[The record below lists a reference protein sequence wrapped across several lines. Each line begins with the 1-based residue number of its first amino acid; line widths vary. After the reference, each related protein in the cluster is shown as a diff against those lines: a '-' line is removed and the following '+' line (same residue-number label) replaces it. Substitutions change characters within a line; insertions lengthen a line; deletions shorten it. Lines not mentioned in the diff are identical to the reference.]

1 MSKTCNCLNVSFVW
15 GLRESN
21 IMLPAWKKRLVFI
34 LVLAVLA
41 VCCRKKVEIE
51 PLREKVPPTEEP
63 APPPKKPT
71 PSLKELPQLGFTIQ
85 VGAFSVVGNAI
96 RLTHS
101 LNTYD
106 LNAYYFVHE
115 SGLYKVRFGDFL
127 TKEEARQKA
136 ESLVASGI
144 IEEFYIVSPTD
155 YSVAKKASYGEAYLR
170 DEIVSTAESFIGVP
184 YSWGGTSPQQG
195 FDCSG
200 LTMAVYK
207 LNGLILPRSSRD
219 QYVAGTPISR
229 DKLLKG
235 DLVFFATAQGKK
247 ATHVGIY
254 TGEGKFIHAPGK
266 DKRIRIDSLTNG
278 YFKTHFLGA
287 RTYLE

>member
-1 MSKTCNCLNVSFVW
+1 MCWYSCYFWGIIEIIMS
-15 GLRESN
+15 
-21 IMLPAWKKRLVFI
+21 PAWKKSWICI

-41 VCCRKKVEIE
+41 ASCRKEVEIE
-51 PLREKVPPTEEP
+51 PPPERGTPTKEP
-63 APPPKKPT
+63 APSPKKPT
-71 PSLKELPQLGFTIQ
+71 PSPKELPQLGFTIQ

-101 LNTYD
+101 LNGKN

-115 SGLYKVRFGDFL
+115 SGLYKVRFGDFS
-127 TKEEARQKA
+127 TKEEARKKG

-155 YSVAKKASYGEAYLR
+155 YSVAKRVSRGEAYLR

-200 LTMAVYK
+200 LTLAVYK
-207 LNGLILPRSSRD
+207 LNGLKLPRSSKD
-219 QYVAGTPISR
+219 QFAVGIPINRSQ
-229 DKLLKG
+229 LSKG
-235 DLVFFATAQGKK
+235 DLVFFATSQGKK
-247 ATHVGIY
+247 VTHVGIY
-254 TGEGKFIHAPGK
+254 LGEGQFIHAPGK
-266 DKRIRIDSLTNG
+266 DKRIRYDSLLNG
-278 YFKTHFLGA
+278 YFKTHFMGA

>member
-1 MSKTCNCLNVSFVW
+1 MWPV
-15 GLRESN
+15 
-21 IMLPAWKKRLVFI
+21 WKKCWICI
-34 LVLAVLA
+34 LVLMVFGAS
-41 VCCRKKVEIE
+41 CRKETRIE
-51 PLREKVPPTEEP
+51 PPPKPAPTKEP
-63 APPPKKPT
+63 APAPKKPI
-71 PSLKELPQLGFTIQ
+71 PSPKELPQLGFAIQ

-101 LNTYD
+101 LNEHD

-127 TKEEARQKA
+127 TKESARRKG
-136 ESLVASGI
+136 ESLIAAGV

-155 YSVAKKASYGEAYLR
+155 YSVAKRRSRGEAFLR

-184 YSWGGTSPQQG
+184 YSWGGTTPQRG

-207 LNGLILPRSSRD
+207 LNGLKLPRSSKD
-219 QYVAGTPISR
+219 QFTAGTPVEQSQLSR
-229 DKLLKG
+229 G
-235 DLVFFATAQGKK
+235 DLVFFATSQGKK
-247 ATHVGIY
+247 VTHVGIY
-254 TGEGKFIHAPGK
+254 RGDGQFIHAPGK
-266 DKRIRIDSLTNG
+266 DKKIRIDSLRNG
-278 YFKTHFLGA
+278 YFKTNFLGA

>member
-1 MSKTCNCLNVSFVW
+1 MF
-15 GLRESN
+15 
-21 IMLPAWKKRLVFI
+21 PAWRKSCICFLI
-34 LVLAVLA
+34 LVVLA
-41 VCCRKKVEIE
+41 TGCRKETRIE
-51 PLREKVPPTEEP
+51 PPPEPDPTTREP
-63 APPPKKPT
+63 APALKKPT
-71 PSLKELPQLGFTIQ
+71 PSLKELPQLGFAIQ

-101 LNTYD
+101 LNEHD

-115 SGLYKVRFGDFL
+115 SGLYKVRFGDFSS
-127 TKEEARQKA
+127 KEEARREG
-136 ESLVASGI
+136 ESLIASGV

-155 YSVAKKASYGEAYLR
+155 YSLAKRVSRGEGFLR

-207 LNGLILPRSSRD
+207 LNGLKLPRSSKD
-219 QYVAGTPISR
+219 QYAVGTAINQNQLS
-229 DKLLKG
+229 KG
-235 DLVFFATAQGKK
+235 DLVFFATSQGTKV
-247 ATHVGIY
+247 THVGIY
-254 TGEGKFIHAPGK
+254 TGDGRFIHAPGK

-287 RTYLE
+287 RTYLD